1 MARPKKTFRFS
12 LEILLKHRRM
22 QEQEAKVQLALV
34 RVELTTEQ
42 ERLKN
47 LESEKTAAITGRHAL
62 AAGGGTASSG
72 LDQANQFL
80 GLQDIRMERQK
91 VVIAEVESRVEK
103 CLEILRHKAMESKIV
118 ERLKEQRFD
127 EFKIENRKLEQKEV
141 DDMVTTRFA
150 VRMTKGKS

>member
-1 MARPKKTFRFS
+1 MARPKKNFRFS
-12 LEILLKHRRM
+12 LEILLKHRRI

-34 RVELTTEQ
+34 RAELAAEQ
-42 ERLKN
+42 ERMN
-47 LESEKTAAITGRHAL
+47 GLENEKTQALMGRHVL
-62 AAGGGTASSG
+62 AAGGGTAASG

-80 GLQDIRMERQK
+80 GLQDIRMERQRI
-91 VVIAEVESRVEK
+91 VIAEVESRVEK

-118 ERLKEQRFD
+118 ERLKEQRFE